1 MISAGMSNI
10 IVCGTMSG
18 KVSFREVWSLH
29 EVYVIDIEMYG
40 AVKSLLFSE
49 GMSSFIL
56 HFLR

>member
-10 IVCGTMSG
+10 IVCGTNSG

-29 EVYVIDIEMYG
+29 EIYVIDIEMYG

-49 GMSSFIL
+49 G
-56 HFLR
+56 